1 MILRYSTTPRGHPP
15 SMPGQTPSV
24 RSLGGEGLKGMLPW
38 CSHVVVSPPSGAKP
52 DGGAIAWQSVPN
64 EQQRAGAGRSAPA
77 QGSSSNG
84 RGQNIICLPFARAL
98 PAFSNSPAASL
109 GQGADV
115 MVEGETLLVLLSLAR
130 RRTSAATAPRASLDV
145 EAALQQQQQAADPQQ
160 QSRRFQA

>member
-1 MILRYSTTPRGHPP
+1 MARAFCRFAPGRYRREVILCWARYS
-15 SMPGQTPSV
+15 
-24 RSLGGEGLKGMLPW
+24 
-38 CSHVVVSPPSGAKP
+38 GA
-52 DGGAIAWQSVPN
+52 ATNRQSVFN

-115 MVEGETLLVLLSLAR
+115 MVEGETLLVLLLCAPCQR
-130 RRTSAATAPRASLDV
+130 SALQGSSSNGGGRNITCFPFAKALPASSNSPAASQEGRSCCNASLLMPREV
-145 EAALQQQQQAADPQQ
+145 M
-160 QSRRFQA
+160 